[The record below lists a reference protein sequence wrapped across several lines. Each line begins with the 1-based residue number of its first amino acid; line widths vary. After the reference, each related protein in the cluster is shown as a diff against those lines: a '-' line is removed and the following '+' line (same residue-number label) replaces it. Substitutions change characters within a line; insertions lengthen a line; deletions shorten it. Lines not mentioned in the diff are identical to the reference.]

1 MKTEQEVE
9 AANELA
15 RPQLQLQDEKAS
27 DVDGDPEPPSAVE
40 AIYGLSGCSRLSYLD
55 CKAGLLKPWEI
66 SRYILRRTFSRELL
80 LIWSCVWIQ
89 GVLTGVSMKT

>member
-1 MKTEQEVE
+1 MKSYPTAGQCVPDEQEVE

-40 AIYGLSGCSRLSYLD
+40 AMASLD
-55 CKAGLLKPWEI
+55 ALG
-66 SRYILRRTFSRELL
+66 
-80 LIWSCVWIQ
+80 
-89 GVLTGVSMKT
+89 